1 MTDTPELLVDGRIYA
16 GWTELRVTRAMDRA
30 AADFDL
36 RVSERW
42 PGRADPWRIQPFAP
56 VVLRFGRDV
65 VLTGYVDHASPEVD
79 ATTHRVRIVGRSKT
93 CDLVD
98 CTPEIAGTEF
108 RGATLPAIA
117 RALAQPFGVQVVEE
131 ASAGAPFGVE
141 AKDRTDTA
149 WDTIERLARLRGVLA
164 HDDEEGRL
172 VLTRAG
178 TRRASGELVMGRN
191 ILSASARLDGSK
203 RFSRYVVL
211 SQRQTGAA
219 VARDGDGDESDSEP
233 EERAN
238 AGVQVSVSGVA
249 EDPDVP
255 RYRPRILRSE
265 GSGDAAFARARAVWA
280 AASARGKALQADI
293 VVQGWRQQDGRLWRV
308 NELLKVRADWLRLD
322 HELLVVGTEF
332 TLDDAGRRT
341 MLTLTPPEAMTPE
354 PAEEPRRG
362 GGSGG
367 GGGGSWADVRPVR

>member
-1 MTDTPELLVDGRIYA
+1 MSDVPELLVDGRIYA
-16 GWTELRVTRAMDRA
+16 GWTEMRVTRAMDRA

-42 PGRADPWRIQPFAP
+42 PGRLDPWRLQPFTP

-65 VLTGYVDHASPEVD
+65 VLTGYVDYAAPEAD
-79 ATTHRVRIVGRSKT
+79 EKTHRVRIVGRSKT
-93 CDLVD
+93 ADLVD

-117 RALAQPFGVQVVEE
+117 RALARPFGVEVVEE
-131 ASAGAPFGVE
+131 VPPGAPFSVE

-149 WDTIERLARLRGVLA
+149 WETIERLARMRGVLA
-164 HDDEEGRL
+164 HDDEQGRL

-178 TRRASGELVMGRN
+178 SRRASEELVMGRN
-191 ILSASARLDGSK
+191 IVAASAKLDGSK
-203 RFSRYVVL
+203 RYSRYVVL

-219 VARDGDGDESDSEP
+219 VARDGDGDDDDSEP
-233 EERAN
+233 DERPN

-280 AASARGKALQADI
+280 AASARGKAVQAEI
-293 VVQGWRQQDGRLWRV
+293 TVQGWRQQDGRLWRV
-308 NELLKVRADWLRLD
+308 NELIKVRADWMRLD
-322 HELLVVGTEF
+322 HELLIVGTEF

-354 PAEEPRRG
+354 PAEENRRG
-362 GGSGG
+362 GA
-367 GGGGSWADVRPVR
+367 GGGSWADVRPIR

>member
-42 PGRADPWRIQPFAP
+42 PGRMDPWRIQPFAP
-56 VVLRFGRDV
+56 VILRFGRDA
-65 VLTGYVDHASPEVD
+65 VLTGYVDVASPEVD
-79 ATTHRVRIVGRSKT
+79 ATMHRVRIAGRSKT
-93 CDLVD
+93 ADLVD

-117 RALAQPFGVQVVEE
+117 RALAAPFGVQVVEE
-131 ASAGAPFGVE
+131 APAGAPFSVE

-172 VLTRAG
+172 VLARAG
-178 TRRASGELVMGRN
+178 TRKASTDLEMGRN
-191 ILSASARLDGSK
+191 ILAASARLDGSK

-233 EERAN
+233 EERPN

-249 EDPDVP
+249 EDPGVP

-293 VVQGWRQQDGRLWRV
+293 TVQGWRQRDGRLWRI
-308 NELLKVRADWLRLD
+308 NELVKIRADWLRLD
-322 HELLVVGTEF
+322 HELLIIGTEF
-332 TLDDAGRRT
+332 TLDESGRRT
-341 MLTLTPPEAMTPE
+341 MLTVTPPEAMTPE
-354 PAEEPRRG
+354 PGEEPRR
-362 GGSGG
+362 S